1 MVSMVLDNS
10 TLEYL
15 TPKCGWTLLF
25 FPPKLHVYCIMHAC
39 HEAEGERNSKREV
52 AKQKEVMK

>member
-1 MVSMVLDNS
+1 
-10 TLEYL
+10 
-15 TPKCGWTLLF
+15 
-25 FPPKLHVYCIMHAC
+25 MHAC